1 MMKTSHWLAALAGL
15 SLCVGLSV
23 AQAIAKDSDFAGV
36 SDEIQHRLGIDADAT
51 RRLEVVWESP
61 KPAASDA
68 SRDIRR
74 ILLGNVAGNR
84 YLWVLEFAAEFP
96 FKNTNLTVYVDADN
110 NPKHGQKSKEYMGTD
125 FVMWLSDGGRCCHGY
140 SIPGEGA
147 APAPRRFAWQGKRV
161 YLCSDMPLARR
172 TAEPIAAPGPLRAVG
187 AEERGVGHGLDRHP
201 RTRRNRPSQAAHLR
215 RRTGR
220 VEFRG

>member
-1 MMKTSHWLAALAGL
+1 MGRSGTLRCHNPRTIHDHIQQVRRCYDEDFPRLAALAGL

-23 AQAIAKDSDFAGV
+23 AQAIAKDYDSAGV
-36 SDEIQHRLGIDADAT
+36 SDQIQHRLGIDADAT

-61 KPAASDA
+61 KPAAADP

-110 NPKHGQKSKEYMGTD
+110 NPK
-125 FVMWLSDGGRCCHGY
+125 
-140 SIPGEGA
+140 
-147 APAPRRFAWQGKRV
+147 
-161 YLCSDMPLARR
+161 
-172 TAEPIAAPGPLRAVG
+172 
-187 AEERGVGHGLDRHP
+187 
-201 RTRRNRPSQAAHLR
+201 
-215 RRTGR
+215 TGR
-220 VEFRG
+220 SPRSTWVPTS

>member
-23 AQAIAKDSDFAGV
+23 AQAIAKDYDSAGV

-61 KPAASDA
+61 KPAAADP

-147 APAPRRFAWQGKRV
+147 APAPTRFAWQGAAR
-161 YLCSDMPLARR
+161 LAP
-172 TAEPIAAPGPLRAVG
+172 EYCPIATPPAVG
-187 AEERGVGHGLDRHP
+187 QPHREVGTHVLLGFCPCCGLLS
-201 RTRRNRPSQAAHLR
+201 TS
-215 RRTGR
+215 T
-220 VEFRG
+220 